1 MCLNVHLYEKVL
13 AQHHQDLQREIE
25 HQHML
30 AHLPRHR
37 RRLGRRA
44 IGRLGVKL
52 VALGSGME
60 QIEQR
65 GKAVSV

>member
-1 MCLNVHLYEKVL
+1 MCLNVHLYDKAL
-13 AQHHQDLQREIE
+13 AQHRQDLQHEIE
-25 HQHML
+25 QQRML

-52 VALGSGME
+52 VALGSWME

-65 GKAVSV
+65 GEAVPV